1 MIKSI
6 VTKFICSWVAA
17 VERNAWRSLALLV
30 FFTVLATYLAFAN
43 FAVNSDLDRL
53 IRPSESIDW
62 YTYDRDYRATFP
74 QYQQFALV
82 VVSGESAE
90 STYLQAESLY
100 KAFHGSGEFD
110 DVFSPT
116 FESFSV
122 EHTLYGAPTEGVKR
136 LSEKILENLPSF
148 SQLHQEPS
156 ISNFLVHLESS
167 MEESNELEILM
178 PESKYQLEAFVKAVE
193 ELKQKQKPN
202 LQLIKKFVP
211 EDEEGLSYQFITL
224 KRHQDFS
231 EKLPNAVTM
240 NLIAGVIDSVPAK
253 PGVQVRTT
261 GEVALANDEV
271 SAGLEGVEIAGTL
284 SLILLTIIL
293 GFGIRSPLVISG
305 IFIMLAMG
313 IALTTCYALFAVG
326 SFNTL
331 SLVFLVMFFGLGVD
345 FAVHFALRVVEAH
358 QDQRDNPEASTMS
371 PAVEAANEMG
381 DALGLCAVTSAAA
394 FLAFLP
400 TDYRGLAELGIIS
413 AGGMLIAY
421 VVTLTFF
428 PAWFKIFGYKGL
440 LKEKQTVSI
449 GKLGLLLRLPPKQ
462 VLLVTIMLSAVAV
475 WYTQDM
481 SFNYSHLAMRDK
493 NTEAMSTLLELQDS
507 KVGTEYSISIIS
519 DEDADMEALKTSLLK
534 LPSVSRVD
542 LPGERIPLFQDQ
554 KYQHM
559 KPVADKLLAMGEG
572 GAISKVDLEAS
583 KLAIERFLK
592 TMESSQDIYLD
603 EDLELIV
610 ETQKGLQF
618 LLGNSGQWALLQE
631 AIDVGV
637 KDAVA
642 LLNSWFSAKPFG
654 LHDLPDYI
662 KSRVVAEDGRY
673 LINVI
678 PELDMSNRD
687 MMELFIY
694 EVKSVA
700 PNYTG
705 RTVIEWGFGQL
716 VMESFKQAAAFSIV
730 LIFILLLAHF
740 KQFSTAVLVFIPL
753 FTTTLFTFVVAK
765 SVGLTLNMGN
775 ILVVPLIFGLGV
787 DTGIHVVHRYHHSK
801 SLEEMMLSGTSR
813 AVLISAL
820 TTIGTFVSLSF
831 SPHKGA
837 ASIGMLLA
845 IAISLLLLATFI
857 VLPALLSVFEPKKM
871 GHKLDDASVDYN

>member
-6 VTKFICSWVAA
+6 VTRFICSWVAA
-17 VERNAWRSLALLV
+17 VERHALLSLGILA
-30 FFTVLATYLAFAN
+30 FFTILASYLSVVN

-53 IRPSESIDW
+53 IRPSKTIDW
-62 YTYDRDYRATFP
+62 YQYDREYRATFP

-90 STYLQAESLY
+90 STFLAAEDLY
-100 KAFHGSGEFD
+100 KAFHASGEFD
-110 DVFSPT
+110 DVFSPV
-116 FESFSV
+116 FEDFSI

-148 SQLHQEPS
+148 AQLHNEPS
-156 ISNFLVHLESS
+156 ISNFLSHLESTL
-167 MEESNELEILM
+167 EESNELEILM
-178 PESKYQLEAFVKAVE
+178 PESRHQLEAFVRAVE
-193 ELKQKQKPN
+193 EIKKGHKPK
-202 LQLIKKFVP
+202 LHLIKKFIP
-211 EDEEGLSYQFITL
+211 EDVEGLSYQFITL
-224 KRHQDFS
+224 KKHQDFS
-231 EKLPNAVTM
+231 QKLPNAVTM
-240 NLIAGVIDSVPAK
+240 KLIAEVIDSVPVD
-253 PGVQVRTT
+253 PSVQVRTT

-271 SAGLEGVEIAGTL
+271 SAGLDGVEIAGTL

-345 FAVHFALRVVEAH
+345 FAVHYSLRVVEAH
-358 QDQRDNPEASTMS
+358 Q
-371 PAVEAANEMG
+371 PAVEAAAEMG

-421 VVTLTFF
+421 IVTLTFF
-428 PAWFKIFGYKGL
+428 PAWFKIFGNRGL
-440 LKEKQTVSI
+440 LKEKQTVAV
-449 GKLGLLLRLPPKQ
+449 GNLGVFLRLPPRQ
-462 VLLVTIMLSAVAV
+462 VLLITIMMSAVAV

-481 SFNYSHLAMRDK
+481 RFNYSHLAMRDK
-493 NTEAMSTLLELQDS
+493 STEAMSTLLELQEN
-507 KVGTEYSISIIS
+507 KIGTEYSISIIS
-519 DEDADMEALKTSLLK
+519 DEDSDMEALKASLLR

-542 LPGERIPLFQDQ
+542 LPDQRIPLFQDQ
-554 KYQHM
+554 KYLHM
-559 KPVADKLLAMGEG
+559 QPVAEKLLAMGEG
-572 GAISKVDLEAS
+572 GTVSTLDDEAS
-583 KLAIERFLK
+583 RVA
-592 TMESSQDIYLD
+592 MEKFITQMDASQDIYLD
-603 EDLELIV
+603 EDLELIIKTR
-610 ETQKGLQF
+610 ESLQY
-618 LLGNSGQWALLQE
+618 LLDNPAHWAMLQ
-631 AIDVGV
+631 AAVDAGV
-637 KDAVA
+637 KQAVT
-642 LLNSWFSAKPFG
+642 LLTSWFSAKPFG

-662 KSRVVAEDGRY
+662 KNRVVAEDGRY

-678 PELDMSNRD
+678 PEFDMSNRS
-687 MMELFIY
+687 MMELFIK

-716 VMESFKQAAAFSIV
+716 VMDSFKQAAAFAIV
-730 LIFILLLAHF
+730 LIFILLLFHF
-740 KQFSTAVLVFIPL
+740 KRFSTAVLVFIPL

-857 VLPALLSVFEPKKM
+857 LLPALLSIFEPKGM
-871 GHKLDDASVDYN
+871 GHKLTDETDDNN